1 MKIALLTDG
10 IPPYIVGGMQ
20 QHSFNLAKELVFQGH
35 SVDLFHCV
43 SKEDPIPKSDEINNI
58 AFKGEFSFNQVKCC
72 KFPTSLYFPGHY
84 LYNSF
89 RYSNWI
95 YKSIINEI
103 DDFDFVYAKGFSA
116 WKLLKSRK
124 TFKVKIGIKFH
135 GYEMYQYS
143 PNLKISLQHFML
155 RPFVKWNNNKAD
167 FIFSYGSKV
176 TDIINNLNVPRN
188 KVIELPSAISRSWLR
203 EINQIKVNNKLR
215 FLFIGRNERRKGINE
230 IFDTLSTFNNDKS
243 SFEFHFIGPIEEKDL
258 SISSNIQLYFH
269 GLVKDEN
276 KKKKII
282 DKSDILV
289 CPSYSEGMPNVII
302 ESMARGLAIIASDV
316 GAVSLLVDSNN
327 GILMDTVNSAML
339 KRSIQKMLKNKSKLL
354 AMKKVSISRIEKEY
368 TWDVIAEKFIKLI
381 QQNLL

>member
-1 MKIALLTDG
+1 MKIALITDG
-10 IPPYIVGGMQ
+10 ISPYVIGGMQ
-20 QHSFNLAKELVFQGH
+20 QHSAYLGMNLVNAGH
-35 SVDLFHCV
+35 SVDLFHFV
-43 SKEDPIPKSDEINNI
+43 DKSQKLPSATDVNNVL
-58 AFKGEFSFNQVKCC
+58 FGGTNSFENIYCC
-72 KFPTSLYFPGHY
+72 YFPTSFRFPGHY
-84 LYNSF
+84 LLNSY

-95 YKSIINEI
+95 YKSIINKI
-103 DDFDFVYAKGFSA
+103 DDFDFIYAKGFSA

-124 TFKVKIGIKFH
+124 TFKVKIGINFH
-135 GYEMYQYS
+135 GYEMYQNS
-143 PNLKISLQHFML
+143 PNLKISLQHFLL

-176 TDIINNLNVPRN
+176 TEIINNLNVPRN

-203 EINQIKVNNKLR
+203 KINQIKVNNKLR

-230 IFDTLSTFNNDKS
+230 IFDTLSTFKNDKF
-243 SFEFHFIGPIEEKDL
+243 SFEFHFIGPVEEIDL
-258 SISSNIQLYFH
+258 SIPSNIQLYFH
-269 GLVKDEN
+269 GIVKDEN

-282 DKSDILV
+282 DKSDVLV

-316 GAVSLLVDSNN
+316 GAVSLIVDSNN

-339 KRSIQKMLKNKSKLL
+339 KRSILKMLENKSQLL

-368 TWDVIAEKFIKLI
+368 TWDVVAKEFIKLI

>member
-1 MKIALLTDG
+1 MRIAFITDG
-10 IPPYIVGGMQ
+10 ISPYVVGGMQ
-20 QHSFNLAKELVFQGH
+20 KHSASLAVNLVKAGH
-35 SVDLFHCV
+35 KIDLFHFV
-43 SKEDPIPKSDEINNI
+43 DKSQKIPSATEVNNVL
-58 AFKGEFSFNQVKCC
+58 FNGTNSFENIFCC
-72 KFPTSLYFPGHY
+72 YFPTTLRFPGHY
-84 LYNSF
+84 LLNSY

-103 DDFDFVYAKGFSA
+103 DDFDFIYAKGFSA
-116 WKLLKSRK
+116 WKLLKYRK

-135 GYEMYQYS
+135 GYEMYQYP

-176 TDIINNLNVPRN
+176 TEIINNLNVPKN

-203 EINQIKVNNKLR
+203 EISQIKVNNKLR

-230 IFDTLSTFNNDKS
+230 IFDTLSTFNIDKFY
-243 SFEFHFIGPIEEKDL
+243 FEFHFIGPVEEKDL
-258 SISSNIQLYFH
+258 SIPSNIQVYFH

-276 KKKKII
+276 EKKKII
-282 DKSDILV
+282 DKSDVLV

-327 GILMDTVNSAML
+327 GILMNTVNSTIL
-339 KRSIQKMLKNKSKLL
+339 KRSILKMLENKSKLL
-354 AMKKVSISRIEKEY
+354 AMKKVSISRIEKKY
-368 TWDVIAEKFIKLI
+368 TWDVVTKELIKLI

>member
-1 MKIALLTDG
+1 MKIALLSDG
-10 IPPYIVGGMQ
+10 IPPYVVGGMQ
-20 QHSFNLAKELVFQGH
+20 QHSFNLAKELVIQGH

-43 SKEDPIPKSDEINNI
+43 SKEDLIPKLDEINDI

-72 KFPTSLYFPGHY
+72 KFPTSFYFPGHY

-203 EINQIKVNNKLR
+203 EINQINVNNKLR

-230 IFDTLSTFNNDKS
+230 IFDALSTFNNDKF
-243 SFEFHFIGPIEEKDL
+243 SFEFHFIGPVEEKDL
-258 SISSNIQLYFH
+258 SIPSNIQLYFH

-282 DKSDILV
+282 DKSDVLV

-327 GILMDTVNSAML
+327 GILMDTINSAIL
-339 KRSIQKMLKNKSKLL
+339 KRSIQKMLENKSKLL
-354 AMKKVSISRIEKEY
+354 AMKKVSISRIEKQY
-368 TWDVIAEKFIKLI
+368 TWDVIAKEFIKLI